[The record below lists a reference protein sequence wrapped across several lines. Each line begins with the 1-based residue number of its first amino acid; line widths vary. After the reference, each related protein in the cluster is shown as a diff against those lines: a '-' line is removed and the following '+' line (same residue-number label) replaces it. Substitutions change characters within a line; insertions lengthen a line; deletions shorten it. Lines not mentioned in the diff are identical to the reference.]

1 MITFKNIKISKQV
14 FEKGL
19 AVPVLYFEDEDGNDW
34 YTLRDEKWAGKNA
47 FIAVGQDGFIN
58 TWSENPSFLTL
69 SEGVSVYE
77 VSAKNLPADI
87 GEQTYSYQEGKF
99 IKFEPVAS
107 ELAEQKRNNLLSNAT
122 TAITPLQ
129 DAVDIDDATE
139 AELLQLKAWKTY
151 RVALN
156 RLDLTT
162 APDIAWPEMP
172 TLATI
177 GENDRSALIDQ

>member
-1 MITFKNIKISKQV
+1 MITFKNIKMTKQV
-14 FEKGL
+14 LEDGL
-19 AVPVLYFEDEDGNDW
+19 PLPVLYFEDENGNDW
-34 YTLRDEKWAGKNA
+34 YTLRDENWKGKNS
-47 FIAVGQDGFIN
+47 FIAVGQDGFIT
-58 TWSENPSFLTL
+58 TWAENPNFLTL

-77 VSAKNLPADI
+77 VADTNLPADI
-87 GEQTYSYQEGKF
+87 GQGTYSYQNGQF

-107 ELAEQKRNNLLSNAT
+107 EVAEQKRNDLLSNAA

>member
-14 FEKGL
+14 FEEGL
-19 AVPVLYFEDEDGNDW
+19 AVPVLYFEDENGNDW

-58 TWSENPSFLTL
+58 TWSENPNFLTL

-87 GEQTYSYQEGKF
+87 GQQTYGYQDGTF

-107 ELAEQKRNNLLSNAT
+107 EVAEKKRNDLLSKA
-122 TAITPLQ
+122 AIAIAPLQ

-139 AELLQLKAWKTY
+139 AELQELKAWKTC

-156 RLDLTT
+156 RLDLTSAT
-162 APDIAWPEMP
+162 DITWPELP
-172 TLATI
+172 GKKI
-177 GENDRSALIDQ
+177 ENTDTVN